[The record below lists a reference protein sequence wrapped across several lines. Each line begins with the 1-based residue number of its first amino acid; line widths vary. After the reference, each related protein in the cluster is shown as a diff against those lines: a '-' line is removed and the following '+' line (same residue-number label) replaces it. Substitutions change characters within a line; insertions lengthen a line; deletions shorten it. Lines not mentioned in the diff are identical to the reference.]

1 MIGLAGYPGNVPSV
15 TGRWKNSEVQ
25 RAHKKQTRPTTR
37 RPVTVSPGQRLLAR
51 DRPPA
56 GIL

>member
-1 MIGLAGYPGNVPSV
+1 MIGLAGY
-15 TGRWKNSEVQ
+15 Q
-25 RAHKKQTRPTTR
+25 RSLCHRAMEKFRGPARTQETRPTTR